1 MQGSTARKPAYL
13 LSFLAMIK
21 TSGVASVHISV
32 TTDTFPNGAARVFSF
47 KKSIRE
53 ATSSIAHDNR
63 EKNKRCHIQVFLRS
77 PQASDEYNENVLT
90 QAAKRHPEIL
100 MSNVSPFGEPL
111 PIKIS
116 GFSARPEAMTNDSL

>member
-1 MQGSTARKPAYL
+1 MYK
-13 LSFLAMIK
+13 
-21 TSGVASVHISV
+21 
-32 TTDTFPNGAARVFSF
+32 FSYG
-47 KKSIRE
+47 
-53 ATSSIAHDNR
+53 
-63 EKNKRCHIQVFLRS
+63 S

-116 GFSARPEAMTNDSL
+116 GISARPEAMNDQRIFMKSLGAPLRR